1 VARQEERTAVDE
13 FLERLKQRKLVQW
26 TLAYI
31 AAAFALIQVLDV
43 IAQHFSWPELAM
55 RIVIVVFGVGFFL
68 AVVVAWYHG
77 ERGAQRVSGIELL
90 ILALLLVIGG
100 ATVSQLAPSA
110 PQLSGPPV
118 VAAPSIPPKSIAI
131 LPFADLSP
139 AHDQEYFSDG
149 IAEEL
154 QSALTRLRDLKV
166 AGRSSSLYYKGRNED
181 LRAIG
186 KALGV
191 ANVLEGSV
199 RKQGNSV
206 LIVAQL
212 VRTGDDFRVWSEKY
226 EGDLSDVFAL
236 QERIARAITDKLEV
250 TLGSGQVTL
259 VPVATSSPEAYALYL
274 QATGVFN
281 RREGPRFS
289 EAIGQL
295 ERALTLDANFARAH
309 ARLASLLSIATNYA
323 DFDFARSIAGVE
335 EHARRASE
343 LDPTLAEPHAALAQ
357 AFLRQRRFV
366 EAQEALERA
375 MALDPAD
382 ETALFWYGAMQ
393 IVLGYERRGDE
404 LLDRVLT
411 IDQLLPN
418 ALQWRG
424 LRYAYD
430 GDIGNAE
437 RLLRRSADVKLAF
450 AGFGL
455 SLVAAAHGNIDEAIS
470 QLASGFKPIQLD
482 LSDRELQALARGIVR
497 GADARA
503 AALALIDE
511 YLARPKTSNG
521 MMAYALIRLGD
532 PARALAITRDRASPN
547 DSTYQAMLWSPYGRQ
562 ARSLPQFSE
571 YVRKVGFA
579 AVWDRYGEPDRC
591 HRQASGEYAC
601 E

>member
-1 VARQEERTAVDE
+1 MDE
-13 FLERLKQRKLVQW
+13 FVERLKQRKLVQW
-26 TLAYI
+26 TLAYV
-31 AAAFALIQVLDV
+31 AASFAMIQVLDV
-43 IAQHFSWPELAM
+43 VAQRFGWSETVMRVVIAVL
-55 RIVIVVFGVGFFL
+55 GVGFFL

-77 ERGAQRVSGIELL
+77 ERGAQRVSGVELL

-100 ATVSQLAPSA
+100 VVVSRLAPSA
-110 PQLSGPPV
+110 AAPAAAPT
-118 VAAPSIPPKSIAI
+118 VAAASIPLKSIAI

-139 AHDQEYFSDG
+139 ARDQEYFSDG

-154 QSALTRLRDLKV
+154 QNALTRLHDLKV

-206 LIVAQL
+206 RIIAQL
-212 VRTGDDFRVWSEKY
+212 VRTEDDFRVWSEKY

-250 TLGSGQVTL
+250 TLQGGQAPL

-281 RREGPRFS
+281 RREGARFP

-295 ERALTLDANFARAH
+295 EQALTLDPNFARAH
-309 ARLASLLSIATNYA
+309 ARLASLLSIATNYTEY
-323 DFDFARSIAGVE
+323 DSARSFAGVE

-343 LDPTLAEPHAALAQ
+343 LDPTLAEPHAALAM
-357 AFLRQRRFV
+357 AFGQQRRFV
-366 EAQEALERA
+366 EAQEAFEHA

-382 ETALFWYGAMQ
+382 ETALFWYGSTL
-393 IVLGYERRGDE
+393 ITLGYERRGDE
-404 LLDRVLT
+404 LLDRLLT

-424 LRYAYD
+424 LRYAYN
-430 GDIGNAE
+430 GDIGDAE
-437 RLLRRSADVKLAF
+437 RLLQRSAELKLAF

-455 SLVAAAHGNIDEAIS
+455 SLVEAARGNTDAAVAE
-470 QLASGFKPIQLD
+470 LASGFKPIQLD
-482 LSDRELQALARGIVR
+482 LSDHELQVLARGIV
-497 GADARA
+497 GGGDARA
-503 AALALIDE
+503 AALTLIDE

-521 MMAYALIRLGD
+521 VMAYSLIRLGE
-532 PARALAITRDRASPN
+532 PARALAITRDQASPN
-547 DSTYQAMLWSPYGRQ
+547 DSTYQAMLWSPYGQQ
-562 ARSLPQFSE
+562 ARLLPQFAE
-571 YVRKVGFA
+571 YARKVGFA

-591 HRQASGEYAC
+591 RKQPSGEYAC